1 MATSLTSLYRQ
12 LFEPQVEVHNQQ
24 YIDPPVQTLWPQAIG
39 STPVDEPVRFP
50 VGHRKRKLTKFEEA
64 LCTLRSM
71 AGEAGSKEEVSH
83 YYSPIP
89 FEVIADTI
97 GTFNP
102 MRCGRPVSVAMK
114 LLSAVP
120 STLGGKGYDLKQA
133 GLMYFTPHIAGVRRS
148 RNRTTSNGIKL
159 LEHWAEKFPDFQPFC
174 SAYVTEKSRKEI
186 LMDCIDFH
194 LGILPPNF
202 VTALEKNN
210 EKVRKLNEQ
219 VAEKVRQ
226 DMAAKQQ
233 AMQQHNNH
241 MQANMYGAL
250 GGSLSQ
256 QSMLAQNKLL
266 GQYQMIKE
274 QQNLLTAAEEARR
287 TMEMQK
293 YQMLM
298 DEQRKASEALLRK
311 SNLLLTPV
319 WKDVI

>member
-24 YIDPPVQTLWPQAIG
+24 YIDPPVQTLWPQAI
-39 STPVDEPVRFP
+39 PVDEPPRFP

-64 LCTLRSM
+64 MSTLRSM
-71 AGEAGSKEEVSH
+71 AGEAGTKEEVSH

-97 GTFNP
+97 GAFNP
-102 MRCGRPVSVAMK
+102 MRCGRPISVAMK

-120 STLGGKGYDLKQA
+120 ATLGGKGYDLKQA
-133 GLMYFTPHIAGVRRS
+133 GLMYFTPHIAGVKRS

-159 LEHWAEKFPDFQPFC
+159 LDYWGEKFPAFQPFC
-174 SAYVTEKSRKEI
+174 SAYLTEKSRKEI

-202 VTALEKNN
+202 VTALEKNKA
-210 EKVRKLNEQ
+210 KVEKLNAQ
-219 VAEKVRQ
+219 VAEKVRH
-226 DMAAKQQ
+226 DMARKQMQ
-233 AMQQHNNH
+233 MQQHNDH

-250 GGSLSQ
+250 GGALGNGIPSQ
-256 QSMLAQNKLL
+256 NQLL
-266 GQYQMIKE
+266 GQYQMVKQ
-274 QQNLLTAAEEARR
+274 QQNLLSAAEEARR

-298 DEQRKASEALLRK
+298 EAQQKAHESLLKK
-311 SNLLLTPV
+311 SMMLSPS
-319 WKDVI
+319 WKDIG